1 MAKRVT
7 VRARKVAVTR
17 PEVLWVPS
25 LERQQRS
32 AMRAFVDSAGFSS
45 YDDTWRWSV
54 DPLGAAGFWEAVAER
69 LGVAWRAA
77 PSAAIVE
84 DLTAASGVRWFPDAT
99 LNYAELC
106 LSGPDHET
114 ARKGASADAPAV
126 IGLSQTRGPCR
137 LSWRDLRSM
146 VARART
152 GLLAA
157 GVGRGDRVGAY
168 LPNVPETLALMLA
181 TASLGAVWACCAP
194 EMGVDGCVERLAQFA
209 PKVLVAVDGYRYGAK
224 TVDRRAEA
232 AAIAGVLDSASTR
245 VWFSYLHSTAEIPP
259 SWVAWDVFTGE
270 GGELDFEAVPF
281 DHPLYVLFSSGT
293 TGRPKGIVH
302 GHGGIAVEHAKA
314 LRLHFDLAGSDRFFW
329 YTTTGWMM
337 WNFLVSGLLAGSTVV
352 LYDGDPSGPQG
363 DNLWRIVADEEVT
376 CAGVGSGYLAAGA
389 KAALTPARRWDLSRM
404 VTLGATGSPLPA
416 DAARWVYRD
425 VQPDVMLAPF
435 SGGTDVCTGFVGP
448 SPLHPVVAGE
458 ISCRCLGAKV
468 EVFDERG
475 DALVGEEGEL
485 VLSAPLPSMPVGL
498 LGDDDGSRLRSTYF
512 ERYPGVWHHGDRA
525 VLSDRGTVIITGRSD
540 GTLNRGGVRMGT
552 AELYFVV
559 ESLPEVTDSLA
570 VHLEDPDG
578 GPGQLVLLVA
588 SEALSDRSVLDKRI
602 RDELRSRL
610 SPRHVPDRVEF
621 VPSIPRT
628 LSGKKLEVPV
638 KRILLGADPDV
649 ALSSSTLAD
658 PASIEAVVELARRG

>member
-1 MAKRVT
+1 M
-7 VRARKVAVTR
+7 TR

-25 LERQQRS
+25 HERRERS
-32 AMRAFVDSAGFSS
+32 AIRAFVESAGFSS
-45 YDDTWRWSV
+45 YDDTWTWSV
-54 DPLGAAGFWEAVAER
+54 DPPGTASFWDAVANQ
-69 LGVAWRAA
+69 LGVAWHSP
-77 PSAAIVE
+77 PSSAIA
-84 DLTAASGVRWFPDAT
+84 DDGTLASGVRWFPDAT

-106 LSGPDHET
+106 LSRPAHEPLP
-114 ARKGASADAPAV
+114 KGSPSEPLAV
-126 IGLSQTRGPCR
+126 IGLSQTRGPSH
-137 LSWRDLRSM
+137 LSRSDLRSM
-146 VARART
+146 VTQARS
-152 GLLAA
+152 GLISA

-181 TASLGAVWACCAP
+181 TASLGATWACCAP

-209 PKVLVAVDGYRYGAK
+209 PKVLVAVDGYRYAAK

-232 AAIAGVLDSASTR
+232 TTIAGMLESVTKQ
-245 VWFSYLHSTAEIPP
+245 VWFPYLHPSTEMPA
-259 SWVAWDVFTGE
+259 SWTAWDVFTGE
-270 GGELDFEAVPF
+270 DGDLDFEAVPF

-293 TGRPKGIVH
+293 TGKPKGIVH
-302 GHGGIAVEHAKA
+302 GHGGIAVEHTKA
-314 LRLHFDLAGSDRFFW
+314 LRLHFDLAASDRFFW

-352 LYDGDPSGPQG
+352 LYDGDPAGPQG
-363 DNLWRIVADEEVT
+363 DYLWQIVAEEEVT

-389 KAALTPARRWDLSRM
+389 KAGLRPARQWDLSRM
-404 VTLGATGSPLPA
+404 VTLGATGSPLAA

-425 VQPDVMLAPF
+425 VQPDVMLGSF

-448 SPLHPVVAGE
+448 SPLHPVLAGE

-468 EVFDERG
+468 EVFDETG
-475 DALVGEEGEL
+475 HALVGEEGEL

-498 LGDDDGSRLRSTYF
+498 LGDEDGSRLRSTYF

-578 GPGQLVLLVA
+578 GPGQLLLLVA
-588 SEALSDRSVLDKRI
+588 SKPLSDRSELDKRI

-638 KRILLGADPDV
+638 KRILLGADPDL
-649 ALSSSTLAD
+649 ALSTSTLAD
-658 PASIEAVVELARRG
+658 PASINAVVEIARRG